1 MGDEVKEAATGV
13 EAAAEVTPGPATEA
27 RQIYNPHIELA
38 DAMKQRLRDC
48 TMRCFEKMKPWVSL
62 D

>member
-13 EAAAEVTPGPATEA
+13 EAAAEAAPGPATEA

-38 DAMKQRLRDC
+38 DGMKRRLRDC
-48 TMRCFEKMKPWVSL
+48 TELAGSEAGLKRG
-62 D
+62 

>member
-13 EAAAEVTPGPATEA
+13 EAAAEAAPGLATEA

-38 DAMKQRLRDC
+38 DGMK
-48 TMRCFEKMKPWVSL
+48 
-62 D
+62 